1 MAAVDLA
8 QNTLDGLMV
17 GSSYALLAIGF
28 TLIFGVMR
36 RLNLAYGPTIMAGVY
51 LGTATFVWLGAP
63 LLVVLFIVLAGAALV
78 GLYVERL
85 CFRPFGEGARTAS
98 MVASFAL
105 WMQIEEAAMHVLPQH
120 MNPFPA
126 LISTAPLE
134 IGPLMLRADH
144 LFMLAATLLIAGAV
158 TYLLARTKLGLAI
171 RAVIDQPRAAAIVGI
186 HVERIMMLTFVL
198 ASAIGGLAGFL
209 IAATDGQ
216 VTAMIGMWATT
227 KGLVAMMLGGLGSVK
242 GAIAGGLLLGV
253 LEAHAQWFLGPQVR
267 DMVAWGLLF
276 VLLAFWPGGLMGG
289 KALDRTMAVGR
300 RV

>member
-1 MAAVDLA
+1 
-8 QNTLDGLMV
+8 
-17 GSSYALLAIGF
+17 
-28 TLIFGVMR
+28 
-36 RLNLAYGPTIMAGVY
+36 VY
-51 LGTATFVWLGAP
+51 LGTAAFISFGAP
-63 LLVVLFIVLAGAALV
+63 ILVVLAIVLAGSAIV

-85 CFRPFGEGARTAS
+85 CFRPFGEAARTAS

-105 WMQIEEAAMHVLPQH
+105 WMQLEEAATLLLPRH

-126 LISTAPLE
+126 LIGAPPIV
-134 IGPLMLRADH
+134 IGPLVLRVDH
-144 LFMLAATLLIAGAV
+144 LIMLVATLLMAATV
-158 TYLLARTKLGLAI
+158 TYLLARTRMGLAI

-186 HVERIMMLTFVL
+186 RVERVMMLTFVM
-198 ASAIGGLAGFL
+198 ASAVGGIAGFL
-209 IAATDGQ
+209 IAATDTQ

-242 GAIAGGLLLGV
+242 GAIVGGLLLGV

-276 VLLAFWPGGLMGG
+276 ALLAFWPGGLMGT

>member
-36 RLNLAYGPTIMAGVY
+36 RLNLAYGPTILAGTY
-51 LGTATFVWLGAP
+51 LGTAAFISFGAP
-63 LLVVLFIVLAGAALV
+63 TLLVLVIVIVGSSLV

-85 CFRPFGEGARTAS
+85 CFRPFGEAARTAS
-98 MVASFAL
+98 MVASFAI
-105 WMQIEEAAMHVLPQH
+105 WMQIEEAAMHLLPRH

-126 LISTAPLE
+126 LIAAPPLE

-144 LFMLAATLLIAGAV
+144 LVMLGATLLLALAV
-158 TYLLARTKLGLAI
+158 TYLLARTKPGLAV

-198 ASAIGGLAGFL
+198 ASAIGGVAGFL
-209 IAATDGQ
+209 IAATDAQ
-216 VTAMIGMWATT
+216 VTAMMGMWATT

-276 VLLAFWPGGLMGG
+276 AILAFWPGGLMGA

>member
-8 QNTLDGLMV
+8 QNTLDGLMI

-51 LGTATFVWLGAP
+51 LGTYAFVSFDAP
-63 LLVVLFIVLAGAALV
+63 IIAVLAIVIAGSAIV

-85 CFRPFGEGARTAS
+85 CFRPFGEAARTAS

-105 WMQIEEAAMHVLPQH
+105 WMQLEEAATHLLPRH

-126 LISTAPLE
+126 LVTSSPID
-134 IGPLMLRADH
+134 IGPLMLRGDH
-144 LFMLAATLLIAGAV
+144 LVMLATTLLMAAAV
-158 TYLLARTKLGLAI
+158 TYLLAHTRIGLAI

-186 HVERIMMLTFVL
+186 RVERVMMLTFVM
-198 ASAIGGLAGFL
+198 ASAIGGIAGFL
-209 IAATDGQ
+209 IAATDAQ

-276 VLLAFWPGGLMGG
+276 VLLAFWPGGLMGS

>member
-17 GSSYALLAIGF
+17 GSSYALLAVGF

-51 LGTATFVWLGAP
+51 LGTAAFISLGAP
-63 LLVVLFIVLAGAALV
+63 TLVVLLIVIIGSALV

-105 WMQIEEAAMHVLPQH
+105 WMQLEEAATHLLPQH
-120 MNPFPA
+120 MNPFPQLVTA
-126 LISTAPLE
+126 APLE

-144 LFMLAATLLIAGAV
+144 LVMLAATLLIAGGV

-186 HVERIMMLTFVL
+186 HVERVMMLTFVL
-198 ASAIGGLAGFL
+198 ASAIGGVAGFL

-216 VTAMIGMWATT
+216 VTHMIGMWATT

-276 VLLAFWPGGLMGG
+276 VLLAFWPGGLVGA

>member
-1 MAAVDLA
+1 MTAVDLA

-17 GSSYALLAIGF
+17 GSSYALLAVGF

-51 LGTATFVWLGAP
+51 LGTAAFISLGAP
-63 LLVVLFIVLAGAALV
+63 TLVVLLIVIVGAALV

-105 WMQIEEAAMHVLPQH
+105 WMQLEEAATHLLPQH
-120 MNPFPA
+120 MNPFPQLLA
-126 LISTAPLE
+126 ASPLE
-134 IGPLMLRADH
+134 IGPLLLRADH
-144 LFMLAATLLIAGAV
+144 LLMLAATLLIAGAV

-186 HVERIMMLTFVL
+186 HVERVMMLTFVL
-198 ASAIGGLAGFL
+198 ASAIGGVAGFL

-216 VTAMIGMWATT
+216 VTHMIGMWATT

-276 VLLAFWPGGLMGG
+276 VLLAFWPGGLMGA
-289 KALDRTMAVGR
+289 KAHDRTMAVGR

>member
-1 MAAVDLA
+1 VTTDLA
-8 QNTLDGLMV
+8 QNTLDGLMI

-51 LGTATFVWLGAP
+51 LGTAAFLSFGAP
-63 LLVVLFIVLAGAALV
+63 LLVVLGAALV
-78 GLYVERL
+78 GFYVERL

-105 WMQIEEAAMHVLPQH
+105 WMQIEEAATLLLPRH
-120 MNPFPA
+120 MNAFPTLLA
-126 LISTAPLE
+126 GPALE
-134 IGPLMLRADH
+134 IGPLTLRADQ
-144 LFMLAATLLIAGAV
+144 LVMLAATLLIAGAV
-158 TYLLARTKLGLAI
+158 TTMLTRTRFGLAI

-186 HVERIMMLTFVL
+186 HVQRVMMATFII
-198 ASAIGGLAGFL
+198 ASAIGGIAGFL
-209 IAATDGQ
+209 IAAADAQ
-216 VTAMIGMWATT
+216 VTAMMGMWATT
-227 KGLVAMMLGGLGSVK
+227 KGLVAMMLGGLGSVR

-253 LEAHAQWFLGPQVR
+253 IEAHAQWFLGPQVR

-276 VLLAFWPGGLMGG
+276 FILAFWPGGLMGAG
-289 KALDRTMAVGR
+289 ALDRTMAVGR

>member
-1 MAAVDLA
+1 MTAVDLA

-17 GSSYALLAIGF
+17 GSSYALLAVGF

-51 LGTATFVWLGAP
+51 LGTAAFISLGAP
-63 LLVVLFIVLAGAALV
+63 SFIVLAIVIVGAALV

-105 WMQIEEAAMHVLPQH
+105 WMQLEEAATLLLPRH
-120 MNPFPA
+120 MNPFPPLLAA
-126 LISTAPLE
+126 LPLE
-134 IGPLMLRADH
+134 IGPLRLRADH
-144 LFMLAATLLIAGAV
+144 LVMLVATLLIAGTV

-186 HVERIMMLTFVL
+186 HVERVMMLTFVL
-198 ASAIGGLAGFL
+198 ASAIGGIAGFL
-209 IAATDGQ
+209 IAATDAQ

-276 VLLAFWPGGLMGG
+276 VLLAFWPGGLMGA

>member
-36 RLNLAYGPTIMAGVY
+36 RLNLAYGPTILAGTY
-51 LGTATFVWLGAP
+51 LGTAAFISFGAP
-63 LLVVLFIVLAGAALV
+63 TLLVLVIVIVGASLV

-85 CFRPFGEGARTAS
+85 CFRPFGEAARTAS
-98 MVASFAL
+98 MVASFAI
-105 WMQIEEAAMHVLPQH
+105 WMQIEEAAMQLLPRH

-126 LISTAPLE
+126 LIAAPPLE

-144 LFMLAATLLIAGAV
+144 LVMLGATLLLALAV
-158 TYLLARTKLGLAI
+158 TYLLARTKLGLAV

-198 ASAIGGLAGFL
+198 ASAIGGVAGFL
-209 IAATDGQ
+209 IAATDAQ
-216 VTAMIGMWATT
+216 VTAMMGMWATT

-276 VLLAFWPGGLMGG
+276 AILAFWPGGLMGA

>member
-8 QNTLDGLMV
+8 QNTLDGLMI

-51 LGTATFVWLGAP
+51 LGTSAFISLGAP
-63 LLVVLFIVLAGAALV
+63 VLAILAIVVVGAAV
-78 GLYVERL
+78 IGLYVERL

-105 WMQIEEAAMHVLPQH
+105 WMQLEEAATLLLPRH
-120 MNPFPA
+120 MNPFPSLVSAPA
-126 LISTAPLE
+126 LN
-134 IGPLMLRADH
+134 IGPLMLRVDH
-144 LFMLAATLLIAGAV
+144 LIMLALTLLIAGGLAV
-158 TYLLARTKLGLAI
+158 LLSRTRFGLAI

-186 HVERIMMLTFVL
+186 HVQRVMMMTFVL
-198 ASAIGGLAGFL
+198 ASAIGGIAGFL
-209 IAATDGQ
+209 IAATDAQ
-216 VTAMIGMWATT
+216 VTAMMGMWATT
-227 KGLVAMMLGGLGSVK
+227 KGLVAMMLGGLGSVR

-253 LEAHAQWFLGPQVR
+253 IEAHAQWFLGPQVR

-276 VLLAFWPGGLMGG
+276 FILAFWPGGLMGAG
-289 KALDRTMAVGR
+289 ALDRTMAVGR

>member
-1 MAAVDLA
+1 MTTDLA
-8 QNTLDGLMV
+8 QNTLDGLMI

-51 LGTATFVWLGAP
+51 LGTAAFLSFGAP
-63 LLVVLFIVLAGAALV
+63 LLVVLAIVVLGAALV
-78 GLYVERL
+78 GFYVERL

-105 WMQIEEAAMHVLPQH
+105 WMQIEEAATLLLPRH
-120 MNPFPA
+120 MNAFPTLLA
-126 LISTAPLE
+126 GPALE
-134 IGPLMLRADH
+134 IGPLTLRADQ
-144 LFMLAATLLIAGAV
+144 LVMLAATLLIAGAV
-158 TYLLARTKLGLAI
+158 TTMLTRTRFGLAI

-186 HVERIMMLTFVL
+186 HVQRVMMATFII
-198 ASAIGGLAGFL
+198 ASAIGGIAGFL
-209 IAATDGQ
+209 IAAADAQ
-216 VTAMIGMWATT
+216 VTAMMGMWATT
-227 KGLVAMMLGGLGSVK
+227 KGLVAMMLGGLGSVR

-253 LEAHAQWFLGPQVR
+253 IEAHAQWFLGPQVR

-276 VLLAFWPGGLMGG
+276 FILAFWPGGLMGAG
-289 KALDRTMAVGR
+289 ALDRTMAVGR

>member
-8 QNTLDGLMV
+8 QNTLDGLMI

-51 LGTATFVWLGAP
+51 LGTAAFISFGAP
-63 LLVVLFIVLAGAALV
+63 SLVVLAIVIIGASLV

-85 CFRPFGEGARTAS
+85 CFRPFGEAARTAS

-105 WMQIEEAAMHVLPQH
+105 WMQIEEAAMHMLPQH
-120 MNPFPA
+120 MNPFPPLLA
-126 LISTAPLE
+126 APPLE

-144 LFMLAATLLIAGAV
+144 LIMLAATLLLAGAV

-198 ASAIGGLAGFL
+198 ASAIGGFAGFL
-209 IAATDGQ
+209 IAATDAQ
-216 VTAMIGMWATT
+216 VTAMMGMWATT
-227 KGLVAMMLGGLGSVK
+227 KGLVAMMLGGLGSVR

-276 VLLAFWPGGLMGG
+276 VILAFWPGGLMGA

>member
-1 MAAVDLA
+1 MTVDLA
-8 QNTLDGLMV
+8 QNTLDGLMI

-51 LGTATFVWLGAP
+51 LGTAAFVSFGASIV
-63 LLVVLFIVLAGAALV
+63 VVLAIVILGAALV
-78 GLYVERL
+78 GFYVERL

-105 WMQIEEAAMHVLPQH
+105 WMQIEEAATLLLPKH
-120 MNPFPA
+120 MNPFPPLLA
-126 LISTAPLE
+126 GSRLE
-134 IGPLMLRADH
+134 IGLLTLRADQIA
-144 LFMLAATLLIAGAV
+144 MLVATLFIAGAV
-158 TYLLARTKLGLAI
+158 TYMLTRTRFGLAI

-186 HVERIMMLTFVL
+186 HVQRVMMATFVI
-198 ASAIGGLAGFL
+198 ASAIGGIAGFL
-209 IAATDGQ
+209 IAATDAQ
-216 VTAMIGMWATT
+216 VTAMMGMWATT
-227 KGLVAMMLGGLGSVK
+227 KGLVAMMLGGLGSVR

-253 LEAHAQWFLGPQVR
+253 IEAHAQWFLGPQVR

-276 VLLAFWPGGLMGG
+276 FILAFWPGGLMGAG
-289 KALDRTMAVGR
+289 ALDRTMVVGR

>member
-8 QNTLDGLMV
+8 QNTLDGLMI

-51 LGTATFVWLGAP
+51 LGTAAFISFGAP
-63 LLVVLFIVLAGAALV
+63 SLVVLAIVIIGASLV

-85 CFRPFGEGARTAS
+85 CFRPFGEAARTAS

-105 WMQIEEAAMHVLPQH
+105 WMQIEEAAMHMLPQH
-120 MNPFPA
+120 MNPFPPLLA
-126 LISTAPLE
+126 ASPLE

-144 LFMLAATLLIAGAV
+144 LIMLAATLLLAGAV

-198 ASAIGGLAGFL
+198 ASAIGGFAGFL
-209 IAATDGQ
+209 IAATDAQ
-216 VTAMIGMWATT
+216 VTAMMGMWATT

-276 VLLAFWPGGLMGG
+276 VILAFWPGGLMGA

>member
-1 MAAVDLA
+1 MAVDLA
-8 QNTLDGLMV
+8 QNTIDGLMI

-51 LGTATFVWLGAP
+51 LGTAASMSLGAP
-63 LLVVLFIVLAGAALV
+63 VGLVLVIVIVGAAIV

-85 CFRPFGEGARTAS
+85 CFRPFGESARTAS

-105 WMQIEEAAMHVLPQH
+105 WMQIEEAATLLLPHH

-126 LISTAPLE
+126 LTTAPALT
-134 IGPLMLRADH
+134 IGPLMLRLDQ
-144 LFMLAATLLIAGAV
+144 LGMLVATLLIAAGV
-158 TYLLARTKLGLAI
+158 TYTLSRTRLGLAI

-186 HVERIMMLTFVL
+186 EVQRVMMLTFVI
-198 ASAIGGLAGFL
+198 ASAIGGVAGFL
-209 IAATDGQ
+209 IAATDAQ
-216 VTAMIGMWATT
+216 VTAMMGMWATT

-253 LEAHAQWFLGPQVR
+253 IEAHAQWFLGPQAR

-276 VLLAFWPGGLMGG
+276 AILAFWPGGLMGAR
-289 KALDRTMAVGR
+289 ALDRTMAVGR